1 MSGAAGA
8 RVAGKSVSD
17 GARGLLAI
25 ARTEAGSLRLPPP
38 AGVTD
43 PTADGAVKFGTV
55 PAIAA
60 MTTPSG
66 TVDKEPGA
74 SATLVSFA
82 KDPSTPF
89 TFIGTT
95 VVKVPSGSP
104 IPAGR
109 IQIVVSG
116 RMSAGPF

>member
-1 MSGAAGA
+1 
-8 RVAGKSVSD
+8 
-17 GARGLLAI
+17 
-25 ARTEAGSLRLPPP
+25 
-38 AGVTD
+38 
-43 PTADGAVKFGTV
+43 VKFGTV

-66 TVDKEPGA
+66 TVEREP
-74 SATLVSFA
+74 SANSTLVSFA
-82 KDPSTPF
+82 KNPATPF

-95 VVKVPSGSP
+95 IVKVPSGSD